1 MRHQIGRAR
10 LYSRR
15 DFGRLALSG
24 IPAAGLFARSGAAAV
39 DLGRRNR
46 QVRQVRKGRAARQLI
61 TNQSQPQRGY
71 LRREL

>member
-24 IPAAGLFARSGAAAV
+24 SPRRACSHEVEQQRSTWDAEIAKCVKYGKDALLA
-39 DLGRRNR
+39 
-46 QVRQVRKGRAARQLI
+46 
-61 TNQSQPQRGY
+61 S
-71 LRREL
+71 